1 VRHQAFVEEEG
12 QARSRQHLMSHAVA
26 STATEE
32 KSNSPLMRELGTIDA
47 TMIVIGSMIGSG
59 IFIVSAES
67 GRLVGAP
74 GWLLLA
80 WGLSGLM
87 TVSGS
92 IAAAEIAAMMPRVG
106 GQYVFLRE
114 AYRPMFGFLFG
125 WAMFLVVQTGT
136 IAAVS
141 VAFAKFLGVFIPQIA
156 ADNYLVAPKDLGGY
170 AFSLSTQQI
179 VAIALIVLLTAV
191 NMQGLKLGK
200 WIQNTFTFTK
210 TAALV
215 GLIVVGL
222 LLGSNFASAAW
233 TSWWWYPAANGWDSS
248 AAYKGLPVEGWG
260 AMPLLLGLA
269 MIGPLFAQSAWNN
282 VTFTGGEV
290 RDPGRTFPRAMII
303 GTFSVVVLYLLAN
316 VAYIVTLSWPDIQHA
331 PQDRVGTAAM
341 HAILGPPG
349 AAIMAIAILISTF
362 GCVNG
367 LVLAG
372 ARVYYAMAC
381 DGLFFRGVASTNR
394 HHVPAIAL
402 VAQGIWASLLVL
414 PVTVSVD
421 VASGLTKYG
430 NLYGELLEYIIPV
443 DVTFYT
449 LMVGAVV
456 AFRRKEPGLARP
468 YRTIAYPLPAIIYI
482 GLALFLIVDFIYLKP
497 RTSGIGYLIVLAGIP
512 VYLVWSRLAK
522 WREGPGGN
530 RNLDALR

>member
-1 VRHQAFVEEEG
+1 
-12 QARSRQHLMSHAVA
+12 MSHTVS
-26 STATEE
+26 STLDDH
-32 KSNSPLMRELGTIDA
+32 KSKSSLVRELGTIDA
-47 TMIVIGSMIGSG
+47 TMIVVGSMIGSG

-67 GRLVGAP
+67 ARLVGAP
-74 GWLLLA
+74 GWLLAA

-92 IAAAEIAAMMPRVG
+92 ICAAEIAAMMPRVG
-106 GQYVFLRE
+106 GQYVFLRD

-125 WAMFLVVQTGT
+125 WATFLVVQTGT

-141 VAFAKFLGVFIPQIA
+141 VAFAKFLGVFIPQVA
-156 ADNYLVAPKDLGGY
+156 ADNYLVAPIKLGSY
-170 AFSLSTQQI
+170 AVSLSTQQI
-179 VAIALIVLLTAV
+179 VAIALIVLLTTV
-191 NMQGLKLGK
+191 NTQGLKLGK

-233 TSWWWYPAANGWDSS
+233 TSSWWQSAANGWNSNE
-248 AAYKGLPVEGWG
+248 AFAGLPLEGPM
-260 AMPLLLGLA
+260 ALPLLLGLA

-290 RDPGRTFPRAMII
+290 REPGRTFPRAMII
-303 GTFSVVVLYLLAN
+303 GTFSVVVLYFLAN
-316 VAYIVTLSWPDIQHA
+316 VAYIVTLSFREIQHA

-341 HAILGPPG
+341 QAILGPAGG
-349 AAIMAIAILISTF
+349 AAMAVAILISTF

-394 HHVPAIAL
+394 HHVPATAL
-402 VAQGIWASLLVL
+402 VAQGIWAAILVL
-414 PVTVSVD
+414 PVTVSHD
-421 VASGLTKYG
+421 ATTGMPRYG
-430 NLYGELLEYIIPV
+430 NLYSELLEYIIPV

-449 LMVGAVV
+449 LLVGAVI
-456 AFRRKEPGLARP
+456 AFRRKLPALERP
-468 YRTIAYPLPAIIYI
+468 YRTIAYPLPVLIYI
-482 GLALFLIVDFIYLKP
+482 SLALFLIVDFIYLKP
-497 RTSGIGYLIVLAGIP
+497 QTSGIGYLIVLAGIP
-512 VYLVWSRLAK
+512 VYLLWTRFAQARGTTESIA
-522 WREGPGGN
+522 
-530 RNLDALR
+530 A